1 MRNSITTDDVIYRSD
16 FRNELSS
23 VETDSDIP
31 VGKLFDGDRGALKSW
46 LISYVLRDA
55 RNYVRN
61 NVASVETDTTAVAQG
76 EHYRELKNN
85 LRRHKEEIIWGP
97 GGKQRYRNAPDKTAA
112 TLRYIYYQN
121 ILKWIDNVEDKQEQA
136 KTKIDGDIAGN
147 VPGISGGDQP
157 LGEHRG
163 RRRADT
169 HRQRTPIGTLAP
181 GETAAG
187 WDYVEMPQEST
198 SVTVAPRFPE
208 SGAQELVCDS
218 NLEIGHPEKGE

>member
-169 HRQRTPIGTLAP
+169 HRQRTPIRNAGTRRDGSGLGLRGDAP
-181 GETAAG
+181 GKHQRDGRA
-187 WDYVEMPQEST
+187 
-198 SVTVAPRFPE
+198 SVSR
-208 SGAQELVCDS
+208 
-218 NLEIGHPEKGE
+218 IGRTGTGL